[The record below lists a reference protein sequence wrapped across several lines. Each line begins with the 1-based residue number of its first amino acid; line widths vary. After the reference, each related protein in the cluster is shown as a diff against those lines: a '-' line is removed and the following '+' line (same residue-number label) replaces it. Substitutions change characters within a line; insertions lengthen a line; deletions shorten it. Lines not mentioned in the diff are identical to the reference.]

1 VTDTAN
7 EKHSPGAEKMSGGFA
22 PGLVHFTDD
31 VLFGEVWKRPEP
43 SPRDRSRNLRS
54 RVNNYC

>member
-1 VTDTAN
+1 
-7 EKHSPGAEKMSGGFA
+7 
-22 PGLVHFTDD
+22 VHFTDD